1 MATTPKKT
9 DAAEATGTTSDTRQP
24 MAVPA
29 GGWPADEFTGK
40 AGSFERDPYTGKR
53 RCVDEPTEPAKPRDK
68 RKESDRA
75 A

>member
-9 DAAEATGTTSDTRQP
+9 EAAEATGTASDPRQP
-24 MAVPA
+24 MAEPA
-29 GGWPADEFTGK
+29 GGWPADEFTGQ

-53 RCVDEPTEPAKPRDK
+53 RRVEEPTQPAKPRAP
-68 RKESDRA
+68 RNA

>member
-40 AGSFERDPYTGKR
+40 AGSFERDPHTGIR
-53 RCVDEPTEPAKPRDK
+53 TRADAPTAPRPG
-68 RKESDRA
+68 A
-75 A
+75 LA

>member
-9 DAAEATGTTSDTRQP
+9 DAAETTADARQP

-29 GGWPADEFTGK
+29 GGWPADEFTGQ

-53 RCVDEPTEPAKPRDK
+53 RRVDEPTQPAKPRNQ
-68 RKESDRA
+68 RSPA